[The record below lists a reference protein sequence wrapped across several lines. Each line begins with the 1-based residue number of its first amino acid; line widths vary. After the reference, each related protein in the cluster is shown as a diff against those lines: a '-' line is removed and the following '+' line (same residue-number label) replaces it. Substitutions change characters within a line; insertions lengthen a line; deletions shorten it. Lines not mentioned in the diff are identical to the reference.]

1 MQVKKRGVG
10 TFFFICVG
18 ETTWSWENFLKK
30 TKKNSTLIRE
40 FRVHLNYLF
49 GAPLTRAFFSEFFS
63 GPSLDFNLQ
72 TIPSQVAF
80 FRKLKRVTKK
90 KNVIYGS
97 FKFFVGSKKPL
108 QFEQRSRYFRIKA
121 ATQKIQQQLKVI
133 HLKYYKHLK
142 KGHLGRQK
150 MGWFLA
156 DQPVHQVKLKY

>member
-10 TFFFICVG
+10 TFIFICVG

-72 TIPSQVAF
+72 TIRSQVAF

-108 QFEQRSRYFRIKA
+108 
-121 ATQKIQQQLKVI
+121 
-133 HLKYYKHLK
+133 
-142 KGHLGRQK
+142 
-150 MGWFLA
+150 
-156 DQPVHQVKLKY
+156 